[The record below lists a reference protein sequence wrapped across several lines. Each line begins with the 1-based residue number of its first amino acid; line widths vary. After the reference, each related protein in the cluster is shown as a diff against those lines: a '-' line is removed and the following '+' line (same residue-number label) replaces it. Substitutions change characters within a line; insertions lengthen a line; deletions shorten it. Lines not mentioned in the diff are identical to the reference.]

1 MVKLQFTS
9 ANNIPRKSNIIQIPA
24 VHLANADKSTSNEI
38 ETTQSNLDLNTIL
51 DPLQNFVNNVY
62 SNQQMLIDKVDKLE
76 NKLDNIN
83 KIKVLIFSDE
93 ENTETDVINFID
105 AISKFNE
112 FYVEHVY
119 INQDTIVNEFMKGYN
134 NGVQAFIFDTY
145 SSRLG
150 VLNDYLN
157 QNTDLILSNR
167 MLISTSSTAPEF
179 RVVKNGEL
187 TIIPRNK
194 NILRMITNDKLQINS
209 FIKLAK
215 KSDYMTKHNF
225 VIYENDA
232 YGIPFYNSF
241 KSLNELNEGSSFS
254 FYTTE
259 QMDKMITDIVSKND
273 KPVHIYSILFSNN
286 AAKLLDSLA
295 LFNNDETCCSVKHV
309 EKITNAEDYDF
320 RKLNEEQYK
329 AAVKHNFSFY
339 VYNGIN
345 VDIISRLE
353 KVADADINWTLNG
366 LLSFDCALLASK
378 VFNSTSKEM
387 DATKRALKESK
398 TLYGLTGLLQIDN
411 DTCDRYS
418 AVSDIE
424 FLSILNCGFN
434 ALENPYISLFKIKN
448 GTDIS
453 IPEINEKLHEFDFD
467 NKEYVFISNNGVIM
481 ITKELVE
488 NFNKENGFTTNPSYI
503 LSPILGSMGI
513 GRFGSV
519 TKNNNNLLVKTSLL
533 QEAKQSE
540 PDETAGDTTAADVSV
555 SITITTSEPVI
566 PDYFYLAKSHGN
578 LKAQANAAP
587 TAR

>member
-1 MVKLQFTS
+1 MVKLQFTRG
-9 ANNIPRKSNIIQIPA
+9 NLPRKNSILQTPVVPVTSSVI
-24 VHLANADKSTSNEI
+24 HTSNEI
-38 ETTQSNLDLNTIL
+38 KTTQSNLDLNTIL
-51 DPLQNFVNNVY
+51 EPLQDFVNNVY
-62 SNQQMLIDKVDKLE
+62 SNQQMLLDKVDKLE

-83 KIKVLIFSDE
+83 KIKVLIFSNE
-93 ENTETDVINFID
+93 ENTETDVKIFID
-105 AISKFNE
+105 TISKFNE

-134 NGVQAFIFDTY
+134 NGIQAFIFNTY

-209 FIKLAK
+209 FIRIAK
-215 KSDYMTKHNF
+215 KSDFMNKHNF

-259 QMDKMITDIVSKND
+259 QMDNMITDIVSKND

-286 AAKLLDSLA
+286 AAKLLDNLA
-295 LFNNDETCCSVKHV
+295 LFNNDESCCSVEHV

-353 KVADADINWTLNG
+353 KVSDADINWTLNG

-453 IPEINEKLHEFDFD
+453 IPEINEKQYEFDFD
-467 NKEYVFISNNGVIM
+467 NKEYVFISNNGVII

-488 NFNKENGFTTNPSYI
+488 NFNRENGFTTNPSYI
-503 LSPILGSMGI
+503 VSPILGSMGI

-533 QEAKQSE
+533 QPAKQSE
-540 PDETAGDTTAADVSV
+540 ADETARDTNEADASV
-555 SITITTSEPVI
+555 STTITTSEPVR
-566 PDYFYLAKSHGN
+566 PEYVSM
-578 LKAQANAAP
+578 
-587 TAR
+587 ARVMAR

>member
-1 MVKLQFTS
+1 
-9 ANNIPRKSNIIQIPA
+9 
-24 VHLANADKSTSNEI
+24 
-38 ETTQSNLDLNTIL
+38 
-51 DPLQNFVNNVY
+51 
-62 SNQQMLIDKVDKLE
+62 MLLDKVDKLE

-83 KIKVLIFSDE
+83 KIKVLIFSNE
-93 ENTETDVINFID
+93 ENTETDVTIFID
-105 AISKFNE
+105 TLSKFNE
-112 FYVEHVY
+112 FYAEHVY
-119 INQDTIVNEFMKGYN
+119 INEDTIVSEFMKGYN
-134 NGVQAFIFDTY
+134 NGVQAFIFNTY

-150 VLNDYLN
+150 LLNDYLN

-167 MLISTSSTAPEF
+167 MLISTTSTAPVF

-241 KSLNELNEGSSFS
+241 KQLNELNQSSSFS

-259 QMDKMITDIVSKND
+259 QMGNMITDIVSKND
-273 KPVHIYSILFSNN
+273 KPVHVYSILFSSN
-286 AAKLLDSLA
+286 AGKLLDSFA
-295 LFNNDETCCSVKHV
+295 LFNNDETNESVKHV

-329 AAVKHNFSFY
+329 VAVKHNFSFY

-353 KVADADINWTLNG
+353 KVVESDVIWSLNG
-366 LLSFDCALLASK
+366 LLTFDCALLASK
-378 VFNSTSKEM
+378 VFNSTSKDM
-387 DATKRALKESK
+387 DATKRALKESR

-418 AVSDIE
+418 DVSDIE

-434 ALENPYISLFKIKN
+434 ALENPYISLFEIKN

-453 IPEINEKLHEFDFD
+453 IPEINEKLYEFDFD
-467 NKEYVFISNNGVIM
+467 NKEYVFINNNGSIM

-488 NFNKENGFTTNPSYI
+488 KFNKENGFTTNPSYI

-513 GRFGSV
+513 GRFGSAD
-519 TKNNNNLLVKTSLL
+519 KNNLLVKTSLL
-533 QEAKQSE
+533 QAAKQSE
-540 PDETAGDTTAADVSV
+540 AEAEDAEAAEDASV
-555 SITITTSEPVI
+555 STITIHEQVSPKYVDMI
-566 PDYFYLAKSHGN
+566 IV
-578 LKAQANAAP
+578 

>member
-1 MVKLQFTS
+1 MVKLQFTRG
-9 ANNIPRKSNIIQIPA
+9 NLPRKNSILQTPVVPVTSSVI
-24 VHLANADKSTSNEI
+24 STSNEI

-51 DPLQNFVNNVY
+51 DPLQDFVNNVY
-62 SNQQMLIDKVDKLE
+62 SNQQMLLDKVDKLE

-83 KIKVLIFSDE
+83 KIKVLIFSNE
-93 ENTETDVINFID
+93 VNTETEVKIFID
-105 AISKFNE
+105 TISKFDE

-134 NGVQAFIFDTY
+134 NGVQAFIFNTY

-209 FIKLAK
+209 FIRIAK
-215 KSDYMTKHNF
+215 KSDFMNKHNF

-286 AAKLLDSLA
+286 AAKLLDNLA
-295 LFNNDETCCSVKHV
+295 LFNNDESCCSVEHV

-434 ALENPYISLFKIKN
+434 ALENPYVCLFKIKN

-453 IPEINEKLHEFDFD
+453 IPEINEKQYEFDFD
-467 NKEYVFISNNGVIM
+467 NKEYVFISNDGVII

-503 LSPILGSMGI
+503 VSPILGSMGI

-519 TKNNNNLLVKTSLL
+519 TKNNNNNLLVKTSLL
-533 QEAKQSE
+533 QPAKQSE
-540 PDETAGDTTAADVSV
+540 TDNNETDTNAADASV
-555 SITITTSEPVI
+555 STTITTSEPVS
-566 PDYFYLAKSHGN
+566 PEYVS
-578 LKAQANAAP
+578 
-587 TAR
+587 TARVMAR